1 MSTRLDPTHVSRR
14 PMSFKNIYFDYL
26 LKVLRFFWVIARTGQ
41 VKLFC
46 RQKRGRNWR
55 VLKIL
60 IFSVALKSKGIEE
73 VFNFP
78 EFSSLDKI
86 LRITSYEY

>member
-1 MSTRLDPTHVSRR
+1 MTKLA
-14 PMSFKNIYFDYL
+14 NE
-26 LKVLRFFWVIARTGQ
+26 FW
-41 VKLFC
+41 KY
-46 RQKRGRNWR
+46 
-55 VLKIL
+55 L

-86 LRITSYEY
+86 LQITSYEY

>member
-1 MSTRLDPTHVSRR
+1 MWVDVQCLS
-14 PMSFKNIYFDYL
+14 KIYTLIICWKFYG
-26 LKVLRFFWVIARTGQ
+26 FFGWLQGLVRSNFFADRKEDEIGEFW
-41 VKLFC
+41 KY
-46 RQKRGRNWR
+46 
-55 VLKIL
+55 L

-73 VFNFP
+73 VFHFP